1 MMIPTKIITNRKY
14 DKFREEIKALVEIC
28 TPENVQIRYIL
39 EYRVFKHETLEKVC
53 KILQE
58 FNLDTVFTSSGM
70 SLDNIDDNL
79 IACNF
84 LTMKSNI
91 KSICTGNVFSDK
103 QVKLVKNTPNI
114 AGVRFFYTSAI
125 ELFNKISV

>member
-1 MMIPTKIITNRKY
+1 MG
-14 DKFREEIKALVEIC
+14 
-28 TPENVQIRYIL
+28 IRYIL
-39 EYRVFKHETLEKVC
+39 EYRIFKHETLDKVC

-70 SLDNIDDNL
+70 TLDNVEDNL

-91 KSICTGNVFSDK
+91 KSICTGNVYTDK
-103 QVKLVKNTPNI
+103 HVKLIKNTQNI
-114 AGVRFFYTSAI
+114 SGVRFFYTSGL